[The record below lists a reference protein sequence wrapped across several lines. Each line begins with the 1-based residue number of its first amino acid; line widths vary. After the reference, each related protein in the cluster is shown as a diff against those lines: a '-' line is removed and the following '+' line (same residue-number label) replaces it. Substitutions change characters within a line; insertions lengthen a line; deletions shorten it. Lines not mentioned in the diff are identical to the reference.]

1 MTPRAKIEVC
11 QRIAQ
16 VRLEFA
22 GPRGKSRFSK
32 ELGISPSTYDYYESS
47 RVPPA
52 DILVRIANLAGVDLG
67 WLLMGEVRDGTDE
80 TSIAAVQN
88 HPILQ
93 RAGKLLSQ
101 YPDAAKP
108 LAAFLEI
115 LTAAMGFPQKKGMRS
130 SEQGAGKDQ
139 TWGGGLQEDTDFHWR
154 KGPGKGS
161 GVENEPAP
169 QAPLVGR
176 GANTTGEEL
185 SEAQDVPKASPNPD
199 VPGRTWIPILGRSA
213 AGIPHFWSETG
224 DARIDG
230 LTTLMDLI
238 ERYAVLDGSDGVLQS
253 SATVTDQTST
263 AAAARAADRKE
274 TIQIITLR
282 EPIPW
287 GRTEDGG
294 VVEFVASE
302 RLKARYPDAFA
313 VRIDGESMSPEIRHG
328 DLVVLSASQPAVA
341 GQPAVV
347 QLAGAIGVTC
357 KLYHPTA
364 RGAHLVPINE
374 QFPPSVVESDD
385 IQWALQVLA
394 RIQP

>member
-1 MTPRAKIEVC
+1 MGPKAKIEVC

-52 DILVRIANLAGVDLG
+52 DVLVRIANLTDVDLG
-67 WLLMGEVRDGTDE
+67 WLLTGEIRDGADE
-80 TSIAAVQN
+80 TNIVAVQN

-93 RAGKLLSQ
+93 RAGKLLSK
-101 YPDAAKP
+101 YPPAAKP

-115 LTAAMGFPQKKGMRS
+115 LSAAMSFPQKKLVKPS
-130 SEQGAGKDQ
+130 VQGAEKDQ
-139 TWGGGLQEDTDFHWR
+139 TRGEGPQEDAGIHRR
-154 KGPGKGS
+154 KKPSQGS
-161 GVENEPAP
+161 EVEDEPVR
-169 QAPLVGR
+169 QSPLVER
-176 GANTTGEEL
+176 GANVAEGVAE
-185 SEAQDVPKASPNPD
+185 SRDVPNASPNSD
-199 VPGRTWIPILGRSA
+199 TPGRTWIPILGRSA
-213 AGIPHFWSETG
+213 AGVPHFWSETG
-224 DARIDG
+224 DARTDG

-238 ERYAVLDGSDGVLQS
+238 ERHAAADGSDEVLQS
-253 SATVTDQTST
+253 SATVTDETST
-263 AAAARAADRKE
+263 AVAVGAADRKE

-302 RLKARYPDAFA
+302 RLKARYHDAFA

-328 DLVVLSASQPAVA
+328 NLVVLSVSHPAVA

-364 RGAHLVPINE
+364 RGVHLVPINE
-374 QFPPSVVESDD
+374 QFPPSVVEPDD